1 MTTDTITMQEQAVR
15 DRLLSRLPQMR
26 ADAIGQNFS
35 VRHADNKT
43 LSTHGEIVDVQ
54 HGGWYHT
61 GRSVGML
68 FEVRMLCG
76 SARVE
81 RTFTVRRIPA

>member
-1 MTTDTITMQEQAVR
+1 MTTATITVREQAVR
-15 DRLLSRLPQMR
+15 NRLLSRLPQMR
-26 ADAIGQNFS
+26 AAAIGQRFS

-54 HGGWYHT
+54 HAGWYYT
-61 GRSVGML
+61 ARSVGML

-76 SARVE
+76 TARVE